1 MEKIRQELYDVY
13 LKYKDFDFMNYY
25 FEVSKNNTN
34 NKYSKGLGF
43 IAGLYEP
50 SFVDEMRCSNASIG
64 KEIKKIDKGY
74 DYKYYFNEN
83 DRIILSE
90 KYLSGKLYYINFY
103 FYVDDILEFINY
115 EVNRGIY
122 SLSKSFYDDNNRIY
136 RHIQIG
142 IFDKYD
148 PIENSKYNEH
158 LFAYE
163 DNITYIKEI
172 TYYNPSKW
180 LELLGRK
187 KRTEIINMKIVDNIL
202 YYLDSNLNVKSF
214 HPIRFKIV
222 DGKKVNVPLPKK
234 VPVFK
239 IIKENMI
246 KILDKWKGIDKS
258 VIWINCESSDLKMQY
273 TTLKENCEEKW
284 NIAFYDDNE
293 EEIFDEKNHIQV
305 LEDLL
310 FNNDCN
316 VDDLINESDYF
327 VNKMIKIIKKL
338 RKEGY
343 IADDI
348 TVILSNLE
356 ISDKTLEIVKKIN
369 NKETIKCFFEVFDSY
384 L

>member
-180 LELLGRK
+180 LEQLGRK

-202 YYLDSNLNVKSF
+202 YYLDSNSNAKSF

-246 KILDKWKGIDKS
+246 KILNKWKDIDKS

-327 VNKMIKIIKKL
+327 VNKMIKIIKEL
-338 RKEGY
+338 RKKG
-343 IADDI
+343 I
-348 TVILSNLE
+348 
-356 ISDKTLEIVKKIN
+356 
-369 NKETIKCFFEVFDSY
+369 
-384 L
+384 

>member
-90 KYLSGKLYYINFY
+90 KYLSGKLCYINFY

-180 LELLGRK
+180 LEQLGRK

-202 YYLDSNLNVKSF
+202 YYLDSNSNAKSF

-222 DGKKVNVPLPKK
+222 DGKKVSVPLPKK

-239 IIKENMI
+239 IIKENII
-246 KILDKWKGIDKS
+246 KILDKWKDKDKS
-258 VIWINCESSDLKMQY
+258 VIWINCESSYLEMQY
-273 TTLKENCEEKW
+273 TTLKEDSEEKW

-293 EEIFDEKNHIQV
+293 EEIFDNKNHIQV

-310 FNNDCN
+310 FNNGCN
-316 VDDLINESDYF
+316 IDDLINESDYF
-327 VNKMIKIIKKL
+327 VNKMIKIIKEL

-343 IADDI
+343 ITDD
-348 TVILSNLE
+348 TAVILSNLE

>member
-122 SLSKSFYDDNNRIY
+122 SLSESFYDDNNRIY

-180 LELLGRK
+180 LEQLGRK

-202 YYLDSNLNVKSF
+202 YYLDSNSNVKSF

-222 DGKKVNVPLPKK
+222 DGKKVNVPFPKK

-239 IIKENMI
+239 IIKENVI
-246 KILDKWKGIDKS
+246 KILNKWKDIDKS

-293 EEIFDEKNHIQV
+293 EEIFNEKNHIQV

-327 VNKMIKIIKKL
+327 VNKMIKIIKEL

-369 NKETIKCFFEVFDSY
+369 NKETIKCFFEVFYSY

>member
-180 LELLGRK
+180 LEQLGRK
-187 KRTEIINMKIVDNIL
+187 KRNEIINMKIVDNIL
-202 YYLDSNLNVKSF
+202 YYLDSNSNVKSF

-239 IIKENMI
+239 IIKKNMI
-246 KILDKWKGIDKS
+246 KILNKWKDIDKS

-293 EEIFDEKNHIQV
+293 EEIFDEKNHKQV

-327 VNKMIKIIKKL
+327 VNKMIKIIKEL

-348 TVILSNLE
+348 IVILSNLE

-369 NKETIKCFFEVFDSY
+369 NKETIKCFFEVFYSY

>member
-13 LKYKDFDFMNYY
+13 LKYRDFDFMNYY

-83 DRIILSE
+83 GRIILSE

-115 EVNRGIY
+115 EVDRGIY

-180 LELLGRK
+180 LEQLGRK

-202 YYLDSNLNVKSF
+202 YYLDSNSNVKSF

-246 KILDKWKGIDKS
+246 KILNKWKDIDKS

-273 TTLKENCEEKW
+273 TTLKEDCEEKW

-305 LEDLL
+305 LEELL

-327 VNKMIKIIKKL
+327 VNKMIKMIKDL
-338 RKEGY
+338 RKEGH
-343 IADDI
+343 IVDNTA
-348 TVILSNLE
+348 VILSNLE
-356 ISDKTLEIVKKIN
+356 ISENTLKISKKIN
-369 NKETIKCFFEVFDSY
+369 KKETVKGFLEEFRIF
-384 L
+384 